1 MPSRFFLLIAVLHS
15 ECPASFHCTALTFA
29 WYLLIRVDAA
39 NEAVYELV
47 AEPVPEPH
55 AGEQQ
60 GDAVEH
66 APEEIANP
74 ADLQGKPQSITPTL
88 KPMQCII

>member
-29 WYLLIRVDAA
+29 WHLLISVDAA

-74 ADLQGKPQSITPTL
+74 VDLQGKPRCMTLNFSI
-88 KPMQCII
+88 Q